1 MQHQISRLFEKTA
14 RAAFLRATAIS
25 KLLLLM
31 VTAFLVQAQAQPA
44 ASSNIH
50 SNQKSETSGIV
61 LPNNSSGA
69 TLGVY
74 LGDINEER
82 AKDLKLAEARGAVV
96 GNVEPGSP
104 AAKVG
109 LQENDVILAFN
120 SQPINNPAQFYR
132 LLTQVSAGATVTLG
146 ISRSGTSQNV
156 RVVLGQRPAT
166 QRSQNN
172 NVYATAE
179 AYLQSANERAKEAD
193 EARRRGDAKEA
204 VRLESEAQDFRRL
217 SDEARASVDRDLS
230 EGRMVNSPSSLRL
243 NTNVTAA
250 RYQLGVRVTPLNE
263 QLAAFFKVKEGVLVS
278 EVRVGGVAESAG
290 IKAGDC
296 IVAVNGEQV
305 TSLTDLN
312 RLVDRASEKGASE
325 SSLSIVR
332 DRAELT
338 VQVKFG
344 QK

>member
-1 MQHQISRLFEKTA
+1 
-14 RAAFLRATAIS
+14 
-25 KLLLLM
+25 
-31 VTAFLVQAQAQPA
+31 
-44 ASSNIH
+44 
-50 SNQKSETSGIV
+50 
-61 LPNNSSGA
+61 
-69 TLGVY
+69 
-74 LGDINEER
+74 
-82 AKDLKLAEARGAVV
+82 
-96 GNVEPGSP
+96 
-104 AAKVG
+104 
-109 LQENDVILAFN
+109 
-120 SQPINNPAQFYR
+120 
-132 LLTQVSAGATVTLG
+132 
-146 ISRSGTSQNV
+146 
-156 RVVLGQRPAT
+156 
-166 QRSQNN
+166 
-172 NVYATAE
+172 
-179 AYLQSANERAKEAD
+179 
-193 EARRRGDAKEA
+193 
-204 VRLESEAQDFRRL
+204 
-217 SDEARASVDRDLS
+217 
-230 EGRMVNSPSSLRL
+230 VNSPSSLRL